1 MQNIETIAPSDI
13 YAIHYLDNGGTVK
26 EFSMRHVKLKKS
38 IEQESKRRLKVSI
51 RYKMMNDMNFK
62 KKIYTK
68 LKISTTEDLKPEEL
82 YIRLDKMSRN
92 QLLSVLHP

>member
-51 RYKMMNDMNFK
+51 R
-62 KKIYTK
+62 
-68 LKISTTEDLKPEEL
+68 
-82 YIRLDKMSRN
+82 
-92 QLLSVLHP
+92 